1 MIKMLGYGPG
11 PNPKQIAL
19 TQAAQDLSAPK
30 PHTED
35 NPMLKVY
42 GCPNSRSNRV
52 IWALEEAGVAYDYH
66 KIDLFTGEGW
76 KPDYLAIN
84 PGGKVPALVDGDL
97 ILTESAAICTYIGD
111 RFPGSGLT
119 PPVNS
124 PERAQYNQWCFF
136 VLSELEQ
143 PLWTIAKHRF
153 ALPEKYRVPA
163 IIETAIWEFG
173 VAAKVLATGLGER
186 EYLAGNRFTAADIL
200 AAHTLAWA
208 RAIKLPFGHASLDA
222 YAGRLLTRP
231 AQARAREKES

>member
-1 MIKMLGYGPG
+1 
-11 PNPKQIAL
+11 
-19 TQAAQDLSAPK
+19 
-30 PHTED
+30 
-35 NPMLKVY
+35 
-42 GCPNSRSNRV
+42 
-52 IWALEEAGVAYDYH
+52 
-66 KIDLFTGEGW
+66 
-76 KPDYLAIN
+76 
-84 PGGKVPALVDGDL
+84 L

-111 RFPGSGLT
+111 HFPGSGLT
-119 PPVNS
+119 PPVDS

-153 ALPEKYRVPA
+153 ALPEKHRVPA
-163 IIETAIWEFG
+163 IIATAIWEFG

-186 EYLAGNRFTAADIL
+186 EYLVGNRFTAADIL

-231 AQARAREKES
+231 AQARAQEKES